1 MTSIED
7 LLKQPLWDKPKPGE
21 EWTPPEE
28 VKSGSVHQSDTSV
41 NQERHSAP
49 RDVVK

>member
-28 VKSGSVHQSDTSV
+28 VKSGSVHQLDTPV
-41 NQERHSAP
+41 NQEHPTTGRG
-49 RDVVK
+49 VVK